1 VFVSLTKTVA
11 MVVGAGRGIG
21 RLSAEMFADA
31 GAALILA
38 SRNEAELSELEW
50 KLERKGASVTS
61 VPTDATDVNSVA
73 RLAEEATRRFGRVDT
88 LVYAAGVGLLKP
100 CAETTGEEFQRVMG
114 TNVGGAF
121 NVCQAVLPLME
132 KQKSGRVIALPG
144 ILGRAPMAQA
154 AAYCAS
160 KYALTGMMK
169 SLALEYKRAGVRFSL
184 LHLGGVN
191 TSFWD
196 TISMRVQREKM
207 LTVTAAARAV
217 FFAATQEG
225 EGVLNEIV
233 LQPESHQL

>member
-1 VFVSLTKTVA
+1 MSLTGTVA

-31 GAALILA
+31 GADLILA

-61 VPTDATDVNSVA
+61 VPTDATDIDSVT
-73 RLAEEATRRFGRVDT
+73 RLVEEATRRFGRVDT

-100 CAETTGEEFQRVMG
+100 FAETTGEEFQRVMG

-121 NVCQAVLPLME
+121 NVCKAVLPLME

-196 TISMRVQREKM
+196 TVTMRVQREKM